1 MNVKRDPASAAWP
14 VFLRAHAEIVAAVE
28 QRLHDADLPSLIWY
42 DVLWALEQAPD
53 RTLRMSTLADAVM
66 LSRSNLSHI
75 VTRLEAQKLVIRRK
89 SADDGRGAVATLTDK
104 GAALRLA
111 MWPTYRDA
119 VATAFTQHLKRDDA
133 RALDAI
139 LRRLLAS
146 RRRPESAGVSPAS
159 ARSAKT

>member
-1 MNVKRDPASAAWP
+1 MNVKRDPADVAWP

-28 QRLHDADLPSLIWY
+28 QRLRDADLPSLIWY

-53 RTLRMSTLADAVM
+53 RTLRMSTLADAVV

-75 VTRLEAQKLVIRRK
+75 VARLETQKLVIRRK
-89 SADDGRGAVATLTDK
+89 SADDGRGAVAALTDK

-119 VATAFTQHLKRDDA
+119 VATAFTQHLKRDA

-139 LRRLLAS
+139 LHRLLAS
-146 RRRPESAGVSPAS
+146 RRRTPPPSSRA
-159 ARSAKT
+159 